1 MATKRLTSIGW
12 RESVELLDVELPPMV
27 AKIDT
32 GARTS
37 SLHATKLLVRRRQG
51 IEYVYFT
58 TSDAEGTPIRRKAPL
73 VEERTIRN
81 PGDGGR
87 EEDRYVIESRVRLGT
102 RVWDAEFT
110 LADRTN
116 MQYQVLIGREAI
128 RERFVVN
135 VAESFLR
142 SEQPSAT
149 GVDDAE

>member
-1 MATKRLTSIGW
+1 MAKTRPVSVGW
-12 RESVELLDVELPPMV
+12 RETVELLDVDLPPMV

-37 SLHATKLLVRRRQG
+37 SLHATKLLVKRHQG
-51 IEYVYFT
+51 VEYVYFT
-58 TSDAEGTPIRRKAPL
+58 TADAEGNPVRRKAPL

-87 EEDRYVIESRVRLGT
+87 EEERYVIESRVKLGKGT
-102 RVWDAEFT
+102 WDAEFT

-142 SEQPSAT
+142 SDKPSA
-149 GVDDAE
+149 VSEEESD

>member
-1 MATKRLTSIGW
+1 MATKRPISIGW
-12 RESVELLDVELPPMV
+12 RETVELLDVDLPPMV

-51 IEYVYFT
+51 IEHVYFT
-58 TSDAEGTPIRRKAPL
+58 TSDAEGNPIRRKAPL
-73 VEERTIRN
+73 VEERTVRN

-142 SEQPSAT
+142 SEQPTAAGEEDS
-149 GVDDAE
+149 E